1 MDKYYFTVPEYA
13 SIKRVNIS
21 VNKANMLSS
30 KAYKLT
36 TERNYRMKQTKDIG
50 YGTFNAY
57 HIDIL
62 EEVFQQ
68 IH

>member
-36 TERNYRMKQTKDIG
+36 TERNYRMKLRVQKP
-50 YGTFNAY
+50 A
-57 HIDIL
+57 IDS
-62 EEVFQQ
+62 E
-68 IH
+68 